1 MPLHRVVGSSA
12 SQHLWQQRSDFSFTL
27 LSGEDE
33 RRRCPNEKAVG
44 DAQYAKRGA
53 SGARGRRG
61 RQHLSLL
68 RLILAQD
75 DPSALLTASA
85 NRAHHGDSTRDDHG
99 ADSSAQNDP

>member
-1 MPLHRVVGSSA
+1 MPLHRVLGSST
-12 SQHLWQQRSDFSFTL
+12 SQRLRQQRSDFSITL
-27 LSGEDE
+27 LSREDE
-33 RRRCPNEKAVG
+33 RRRCPNEKVVG

-68 RLILAQD
+68 RLLAQD
-75 DPSALLTASA
+75 DPSVLLTASA
-85 NRAHHGDSTRDDHG
+85 NRAHHGVSTRDDHG